1 MSISSVMGLASLK
14 AEWLTARQEV
24 LSQNI
29 ANANTPGYK
38 SKDIV
43 QFSELIES
51 FQSSL
56 ISNTA
61 PGTNSAPFFV
71 VRRNGSETGSMNV
84 SGNDVSLDT
93 ELLKIGET
101 TSQYSL
107 NTNIIKSFH
116 RMIVASLKG

>member
-24 LSQNI
+24 LSQNV

-43 QFSELIES
+43 PFSELMQNFRASMI
-51 FQSSL
+51 SS
-56 ISNTA
+56 SSVD
-61 PGTNSAPFFV
+61 TNSNPFSALKKNV
-71 VRRNGSETGSMNV
+71 SESGSSNV

-93 ELLKIGET
+93 ELLKIGDT

>member
-29 ANANTPGYK
+29 ANANTPEYK

-43 QFSELIES
+43 PFNELIES

-61 PGTNSAPFFV
+61 AGTNSAPFFV
-71 VRRNGSETGSMNV
+71 VRRNGSETGNMNV
-84 SGNDVSLDT
+84 SGNDVSLDS